1 MITSTVIVN
10 EVAINILEEPGYYN
24 LTTVKGKEVLVTFSM
39 GRVWVKN
46 NNASAKAYRM
56 SSGNLLGK
64 PFACLA
70 DAVDSYKNADI
81 KHALRVLLS
90 ELV

>member
-1 MITSTVIVN
+1 MTTFTN
-10 EVAINILEEPGYYN
+10 EVTINSEAAGYYN
-24 LTTVKGKEVLVTFSM
+24 LQTAKGKEVLVTFYN
-39 GRVWVKN
+39 GEVWVKN

-70 DAVDSYKNADI
+70 DAVESYKNKDI

>member
-1 MITSTVIVN
+1 MNASTQANVII
-10 EVAINILEEPGYYN
+10 EILESGYYN
-24 LTTVKGKEVLVTFSM
+24 LITAKNKEVQVTFSM
-39 GRVWVKN
+39 GRVWVKSI
-46 NNASAKAYRM
+46 NASAKAHRM

-70 DAVDSYKNADI
+70 DAVESYKNADI

>member
-1 MITSTVIVN
+1 MNTSTQANVII
-10 EVAINILEEPGYYN
+10 ETLESGYYN
-24 LTTVKGKEVLVTFSM
+24 LITAKGKEVQVTFS
-39 GRVWVKN
+39 GGQVWVKN
-46 NNASAKAYRM
+46 INSSAKAHRF

-70 DAVDSYKNADI
+70 DAVESYKNADI

-90 ELV
+90 GLV

>member
-1 MITSTVIVN
+1 MTTTAASNVTITS
-10 EVAINILEEPGYYN
+10 EAAGYYN
-24 LTTVKGKEVLVTFSM
+24 IATAKGKEVIVTFSM
-39 GRVWVKN
+39 GQVWVKVV
-46 NNASAKAYRM
+46 NASAKAYRM

-64 PFACLA
+64 PFATIG
-70 DAVDSYKNADI
+70 DAVESYKNADV